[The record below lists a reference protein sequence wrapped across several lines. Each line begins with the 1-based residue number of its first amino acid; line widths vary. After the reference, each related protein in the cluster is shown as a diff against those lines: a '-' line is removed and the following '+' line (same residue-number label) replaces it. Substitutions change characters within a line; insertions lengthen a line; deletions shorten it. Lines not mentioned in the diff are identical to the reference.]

1 MNQHR
6 SLTRLA
12 AAAGAAAL
20 TMLALAPAAS
30 AADPDA
36 HLAST
41 TQTVYET
48 YQQCP
53 ITQIGGQLFRCDVAT
68 GGGVRAPAHVPQ
80 GAHSTNG

>member
-30 AADPDA
+30 AVDPDA
-36 HLAST
+36 ALGSD
-41 TQTVYET
+41 QQVYET

-53 ITQIGGQLFRCDVAT
+53 ITQINGQLFRCDVAT
-68 GGGVRAPAHVPQ
+68 GGGVPAPAHVPQ
-80 GAHSTNG
+80 GSYSTDG